1 VADLLDVVVGI
12 DQARECGYAV
22 LDLDGLRVD
31 SGTWTLAKAKDD
43 PRSVGARYDALIGN
57 VAALVRWCERR
68 QMIVRAIA
76 YEDVGAQAMRSL
88 TNMRQLNGYIAAV
101 EIAAHRAFVRT
112 VPVATPTV
120 KKTAG
125 RGGATKEYM
134 IWAAE
139 DRWDQDMADDNEAD
153 ALWTAEAA
161 RLKLI
166 DEGPAWL
173 KAT

>member
-1 VADLLDVVVGI
+1 VSLPLDVVVGI
-12 DQARECGYAV
+12 DQARMCGFAV
-22 LDLDGLRVD
+22 LDADGNRVD
-31 SGTWTLAKAKDD
+31 SGTWTLATAKD
-43 PRSVGARYDALIGN
+43 PRAVGARYDALIGN
-57 VAALVRWCERR
+57 VSTLVRWCERR

-88 TNMRQLNGYIAAV
+88 VNMRQLNGYIAAV
-101 EIAAHRAFVRT
+101 EISAHRCSVRT

-125 RGGATKEYM
+125 RGGATKEFM
-134 IWAAE
+134 VWAADE
-139 DRWDQDMADDNEAD
+139 RWGIEVRGHDEAD

-166 DEGPAWL
+166 KEGAAWL